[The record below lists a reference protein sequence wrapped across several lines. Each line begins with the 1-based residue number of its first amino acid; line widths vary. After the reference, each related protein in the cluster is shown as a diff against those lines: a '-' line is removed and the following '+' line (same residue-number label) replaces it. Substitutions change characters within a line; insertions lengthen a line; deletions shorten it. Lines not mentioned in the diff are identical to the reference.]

1 MGKLIPGGGEGEE
14 LQFIEFAPGAAT
26 ISTSELKKL
35 EALMKALE
43 ERPSLRLDI
52 AGMADPVRDRQALS
66 LQKLKAEVQAR
77 WRRARGKP
85 VATEETIPA
94 DEEQRLIKDL
104 HDEHQKTTAPA
115 TPAPKADVPAK
126 PPTFEEMKQ
135 ILAAVTP
142 VDEEALR
149 SLARQRADQIREH
162 LTGEGKLAD
171 ERVFLLDVDLTASDH
186 EQVRSRLSITA
197 AP

>member
-1 MGKLIPGGGEGEE
+1 
-14 LQFIEFAPGAAT
+14 
-26 ISTSELKKL
+26 
-35 EALMKALE
+35 LMKALE

-66 LQKLKAEVQAR
+66 LRKLKAEVQAR

-85 VATEETIPA
+85 AATEETIPA

-104 HDEHQKTTAPA
+104 HDEHQKKMAPA
-115 TPAPKADVPAK
+115 TPAPKADVPVN
-126 PPTFEEMKQ
+126 PPTFEEMTQ
-135 ILAAVTP
+135 ILVAVTP
-142 VDEEALR
+142 VDEEGLR